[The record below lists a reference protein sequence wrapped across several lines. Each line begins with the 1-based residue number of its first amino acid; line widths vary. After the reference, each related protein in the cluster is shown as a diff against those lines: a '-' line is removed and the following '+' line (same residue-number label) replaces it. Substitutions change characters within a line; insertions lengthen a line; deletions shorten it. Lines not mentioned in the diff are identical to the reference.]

1 MTAIENHVA
10 IEGQQSVQIVG
21 SLKLHITLDW
31 QGWNVDNRERWEGHS
46 RLFPLPASAAAAAQ
60 SASHWILNTLHTGP
74 GRAQT
79 KGRQQ
84 GHICLNPLQFVAGNW
99 RGWQFGSFYASLTH
113 AVVSG
118 GDKWQNWGN
127 IEADSFQPIF
137 STWGMEGWSVGE
149 RRRESISGRQKVI
162 PINLQCTQVVPG
174 VLFILFI

>member
-21 SLKLHITLDW
+21 SLKLHIALDW
-31 QGWNVDNRERWEGHS
+31 RGWNVDNTERWEGHS

-79 KGRQQ
+79 KGQQQ

-127 IEADSFQPIF
+127 IEAAVF
-137 STWGMEGWSVGE
+137 SAHLLYLRDGRLVS
-149 RRRESISGRQKVI
+149 RREEERINQRPAEGDSNKPPVYPGGPRGVI
-162 PINLQCTQVVPG
+162 
-174 VLFILFI
+174 